1 MSKNK
6 NYGNYYRNPL
16 FEQSAEKTE
25 EEHDTA
31 DISVPEVKEEPVVET
46 QVKPAE
52 IIQKTAAVVKGAKR
66 VNIRSKASKESS
78 VIISVPENTAVKIL
92 DDSNKY
98 WFKIEFKDKV
108 GYMMSQF
115 LKRV

>member
-6 NYGNYYRNPL
+6 NYGSYYKNPL
-16 FEQSAEKTE
+16 IEQPVE
-25 EEHDTA
+25 ESHDVVDA
-31 DISVPEVKEEPVVET
+31 PEPETKEEAVVET
-46 QVKPAE
+46 QVTPTE
-52 IIQKTAAVVKGAKR
+52 VIQKTAAIVKGAKS

-78 VIISVPENTAVKIL
+78 VIVSVPENTAVKIL

-108 GYMMSQF
+108 GYMMSQY

>member
-6 NYGNYYRNPL
+6 NYGSYYKNPL
-16 FEQSAEKTE
+16 VEQPAEEADDIVDVTE
-25 EEHDTA
+25 
-31 DISVPEVKEEPVVET
+31 PEIKEEAVVET
-46 QVKPAE
+46 QVTPTE
-52 IIQKTAAVVKGAKR
+52 VIQKTLAIVKGAKR

-78 VIISVPENTAVKIL
+78 VIVSIPENTAVKVL

-98 WFKIEFKDKV
+98 WFKIEFEDKV

>member
-6 NYGNYYRNPL
+6 NYGNYYKNL
-16 FEQSAEKTE
+16 LVEQPVEETE
-25 EEHDTA
+25 EAHDIVDVTE
-31 DISVPEVKEEPVVET
+31 PEIKEETVVET
-46 QVKPAE
+46 QVTPTE
-52 IIQKTAAVVKGAKR
+52 VIQKTAAIVKGAKR

-78 VIISVPENTAVKIL
+78 VIVSVPENTTVKIL

>member
-6 NYGNYYRNPL
+6 NYGSYYKNPL
-16 FEQSAEKTE
+16 VEQPAEETE
-25 EEHDTA
+25 EAHDIVDA
-31 DISVPEVKEEPVVET
+31 KEPEIKEEVVVET

-52 IIQKTAAVVKGAKR
+52 IIQKTAAIVKGAKC

-78 VIISVPENTAVKIL
+78 VIVSVPENTAVKIL

>member
-6 NYGNYYRNPL
+6 NYGNYYKNPL
-16 FEQSAEKTE
+16 AEQPAEEAHDIVDVTE
-25 EEHDTA
+25 PEIMEEA
-31 DISVPEVKEEPVVET
+31 VVET
-46 QVKPAE
+46 QVTPTE
-52 IIQKTAAVVKGAKR
+52 VIQKTAAIVKGAKR

-78 VIISVPENTAVKIL
+78 VIVSVPENTAVKIL

-108 GYMMSQF
+108 GYMMSQY